1 MSPIWGLE
9 PAFQALPGQYYGIF
23 PVPNCAIVKPHSDD
37 FCPLFFYLNICAF
50 MEYDPIYFVIMLLQ
64 LTIQNYATVD
74 SLEIEFKPGMSV
86 ITGETGAGKSVILG
100 ALGLTLGDRAD
111 RTIIR
116 SGARKAEISAEFST
130 ANILA
135 AQNWLSEH
143 DLEVEDSSGSCLL
156 RRVVSEDGRSRG
168 YINGSPVTMS
178 NLKSLGEM
186 LINIHSQHEH
196 QSLLRRSSHQHL
208 LDEYCVKS
216 ELATSLRDSWKQW
229 QANSQLIQEL
239 SSQSEEDSAQSQLLS
254 YQLDELDEL
263 EIGENE
269 PAELDAE
276 FKTLNHADETI
287 AAVACALKLCLEDED
302 HNVNSLLSQAL
313 AILKELPE
321 KQPRTDSIVSL
332 LETAE
337 IQLQEAASQLRD
349 FSDDFDANPQR
360 LEQVNARLSVLHA
373 IARKH
378 KVRANELPQ
387 IVASLRQQLGRLQNS
402 DEELEK
408 LRANDEDYR
417 ASYKKIASGIS
428 KLRRD
433 GAKKLAQQI
442 NTQLK
447 LLGMPHASLEV
458 TLCAVTSD
466 NPVIHGLETV
476 EFLVSTNPGQD
487 AKPLIKIA
495 SGGELSRI
503 SLAIQVITA
512 QTSQTPSLVFDE
524 VDVGIGGGVARN
536 VGELLR
542 QLGKSTQILCVT
554 HQAQVAGQ
562 GHHHLF
568 VSKSNTGHST
578 VTRIEELTNKA
589 KVREVA
595 RMLGGEEYSVES
607 LAHAEQMVASN

>member
-1 MSPIWGLE
+1 MVPHR
-9 PAFQALPGQYYGIF
+9 AVARQY
-23 PVPNCAIVKPHSDD
+23 SDELIPLL
-37 FCPLFFYLNICAF
+37 FCLNICAF
-50 MEYDPIYFVIMLLQ
+50 MQYDPIYFVIMLLQ
-64 LTIQNYATVD
+64 LAIQNYATVD
-74 SLEIEFKPGMSV
+74 SLEIEFNPGMSV
-86 ITGETGAGKSVILG
+86 ITGETGAGKSVIVG

-135 AQNWLSEH
+135 ARNWLSEH
-143 DLEVEDSSGSCLL
+143 DLEAEDPSGSCLL
-156 RRVVSEDGRSRG
+156 RRVVNEDGRSRG
-168 YINGSPVTMS
+168 YINGSPVTMG

-196 QSLLRRSSHQHL
+196 QSLLRRSSHQYL

-216 ELATSLRDSWKQW
+216 ELRSDLRDNWKRW
-229 QANSQLIQEL
+229 QTNFQLIQEL

-269 PAELDAE
+269 ATELVGE

-287 AAVACALKLCLEDED
+287 AAVAHALNLCLENED
-302 HNVNSLLSQAL
+302 HNVNSLLNQAL
-313 AILKELPE
+313 AVLKELPE

-332 LETAE
+332 METAE
-337 IQLQEAASQLRD
+337 IQLQEAISELRD
-349 FSDDFDANPQR
+349 FRDDFDADPQR

-378 KVRANELPQ
+378 KVHANELPEV
-387 IVASLRQQLGRLQNS
+387 VASLRQQLGRLQNS

-408 LRANDEDYR
+408 LRANNQEYR
-417 ASYKKIASGIS
+417 ASYKKIASRIS
-428 KLRRD
+428 ELRRD
-433 GAKKLAQQI
+433 GATKLARQI
-442 NTQLK
+442 NTQLE
-447 LLGMPHASLEV
+447 LLGMPHTSLEV
-458 TLCAVTSD
+458 TLRPVTSD
-466 NPVIHGLETV
+466 DPMIHGLETV

-524 VDVGIGGGVARN
+524 VDVGIGGGVART

-542 QLGKSTQILCVT
+542 QLGSSTQILCVT

-562 GHHHLF
+562 GHQHLF
-568 VSKSNTGHST
+568 VTKINSANST
-578 VTRIEELTNKA
+578 VTKIEELTDAA
-589 KVREVA
+589 KIREVA
-595 RMLGGEEYSVES
+595 RMLGGEEVSVES
-607 LAHAEQMVASN
+607 LAHAEQMLASN

>member
-1 MSPIWGLE
+1 MVPHR
-9 PAFQALPGQYYGIF
+9 AVARQY
-23 PVPNCAIVKPHSDD
+23 SDELIPLL
-37 FCPLFFYLNICAF
+37 FCLNICAF
-50 MEYDPIYFVIMLLQ
+50 MQYDPIYFVIMLLQ
-64 LTIQNYATVD
+64 LAIQNYATVD
-74 SLEIEFKPGMSV
+74 SLEIEFNPGMSV
-86 ITGETGAGKSVILG
+86 ITGETGAGKSVIVG

-135 AQNWLSEH
+135 ARNWLSEH
-143 DLEVEDSSGSCLL
+143 DLEAEDPSGSCLL
-156 RRVVSEDGRSRG
+156 RRVVNEDGRSRG
-168 YINGSPVTMS
+168 YINGSPVTMG

-196 QSLLRRSSHQHL
+196 QSLLRRSSHQYL

-216 ELATSLRDSWKQW
+216 ELRSDLRDNWKRW
-229 QANSQLIQEL
+229 QTNFQLIQEL

-269 PAELDAE
+269 ATELVGE

-287 AAVACALKLCLEDED
+287 AAVAHALNLCLENED
-302 HNVNSLLSQAL
+302 HNVNSLLNQAL
-313 AILKELPE
+313 AVLKELPE

-332 LETAE
+332 METAE
-337 IQLQEAASQLRD
+337 IQLQEAISELRD
-349 FSDDFDANPQR
+349 FRDDFDADPQR

-378 KVRANELPQ
+378 KVHANELPEV
-387 IVASLRQQLGRLQNS
+387 VASLRQQLGRLQNS

-408 LRANDEDYR
+408 LRANNQEYR
-417 ASYKKIASGIS
+417 ASYKKIASRIS
-428 KLRRD
+428 ELRRD
-433 GAKKLAQQI
+433 GATKLARQI
-442 NTQLK
+442 NTQLE

-458 TLCAVTSD
+458 TLRPVTSD
-466 NPVIHGLETV
+466 DPVIHGLETV

-524 VDVGIGGGVARN
+524 VDVGIGGGVTRT

-542 QLGKSTQILCVT
+542 QLGSSTQILCVT

-562 GHHHLF
+562 AHQHLF
-568 VSKSNTGHST
+568 VTKINSANST
-578 VTRIEELTNKA
+578 VTKIEELTDAA
-589 KVREVA
+589 KIREVA
-595 RMLGGEEYSVES
+595 RMLGGEEVSVES
-607 LAHAEQMVASN
+607 LAHAEQMLASN

>member
-1 MSPIWGLE
+1 MMSPIWGLE
-9 PAFQALPGQYYGIF
+9 PGFQALSGQYCGVF
-23 PVPNCAIVKPHSDD
+23 PVPDRALAGQYADELRPLL
-37 FCPLFFYLNICAF
+37 FCRNICAF

-130 ANILA
+130 ANIRA
-135 AQNWLSEH
+135 ARRWLSEH
-143 DLEVEDSSGSCLL
+143 DLEAEDPSGSCLL

-196 QSLLRRSSHQHL
+196 QSLLQRSSHQHL

-216 ELATSLRDSWKQW
+216 ELTSSLRDSWKQW
-229 QANSQLIQEL
+229 QANFQLIQEL

-269 PAELDAE
+269 AAELDAE

-287 AAVACALKLCLEDED
+287 AAVASALNLCIENED
-302 HNVNSLLSQAL
+302 HNVNSLLNQAL
-313 AILKELPE
+313 AVLRELPE
-321 KQPRTDSIVSL
+321 KQPRTDNIISL

-337 IQLQEAASQLRD
+337 IQLQEAASELRD

-360 LEQVNARLSVLHA
+360 LEQVNARLSALHA

-378 KVRANELPQ
+378 KVHANELPTV
-387 IVASLRQQLGRLQNS
+387 VASLRQQLGRL
-402 DEELEK
+402 
-408 LRANDEDYR
+408 
-417 ASYKKIASGIS
+417 
-428 KLRRD
+428 
-433 GAKKLAQQI
+433 
-442 NTQLK
+442 
-447 LLGMPHASLEV
+447 
-458 TLCAVTSD
+458 
-466 NPVIHGLETV
+466 
-476 EFLVSTNPGQD
+476 
-487 AKPLIKIA
+487 
-495 SGGELSRI
+495 
-503 SLAIQVITA
+503 
-512 QTSQTPSLVFDE
+512 
-524 VDVGIGGGVARN
+524 
-536 VGELLR
+536 
-542 QLGKSTQILCVT
+542 
-554 HQAQVAGQ
+554 
-562 GHHHLF
+562 
-568 VSKSNTGHST
+568 
-578 VTRIEELTNKA
+578 
-589 KVREVA
+589 
-595 RMLGGEEYSVES
+595 
-607 LAHAEQMVASN
+607 